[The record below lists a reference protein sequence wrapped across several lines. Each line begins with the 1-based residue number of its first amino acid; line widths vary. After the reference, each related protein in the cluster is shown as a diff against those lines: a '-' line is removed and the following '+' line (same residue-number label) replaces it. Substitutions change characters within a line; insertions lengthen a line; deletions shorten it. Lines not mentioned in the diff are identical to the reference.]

1 MKSIVERCVDKMFLD
16 RLSSFERCLSSL
28 LRLLMALLR
37 SLLRIHKASLLET
50 LTSTFPYF
58 HISIFLYFYFHDF
71 LNHCKQIGVY
81 PKYLIFTQ
89 PNVSNKDSLSIR
101 KRLLFSA
108 INKRNKELKHVS
120 KEPSLSKN
128 FSSTQFSTIDF
139 YILTKSITS
148 HNKKSLQKSL

>member
-1 MKSIVERCVDKMFLD
+1 MFLD

-28 LRLLMALLR
+28 LRLSMALLR

-81 PKYLIFTQ
+81 PKYLIFNSRMFLIKTLYRFVKDFFLV
-89 PNVSNKDSLSIR
+89 PSTSVIKNSNMFQKNPVYLKTFHLHSF
-101 KRLLFSA
+101 LL
-108 INKRNKELKHVS
+108 
-120 KEPSLSKN
+120 
-128 FSSTQFSTIDF
+128 
-139 YILTKSITS
+139 LTFT
-148 HNKKSLQKSL
+148 SLQNL